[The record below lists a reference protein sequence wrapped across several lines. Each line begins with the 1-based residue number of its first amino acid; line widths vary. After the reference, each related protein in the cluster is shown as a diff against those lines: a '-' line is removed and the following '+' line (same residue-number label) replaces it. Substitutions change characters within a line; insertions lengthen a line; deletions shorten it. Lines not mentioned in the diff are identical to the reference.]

1 MRAALL
7 IPVVVLLYIANLLKF
22 VWFDAIYSVSLG
34 LIGLFLLYQA
44 LGVDP
49 FGIFP
54 LGVI

>member
-1 MRAALL
+1 MCG
-7 IPVVVLLYIANLLKF
+7 IANLLKF

-34 LIGLFLLYQA
+34 LIGLFHLYQA